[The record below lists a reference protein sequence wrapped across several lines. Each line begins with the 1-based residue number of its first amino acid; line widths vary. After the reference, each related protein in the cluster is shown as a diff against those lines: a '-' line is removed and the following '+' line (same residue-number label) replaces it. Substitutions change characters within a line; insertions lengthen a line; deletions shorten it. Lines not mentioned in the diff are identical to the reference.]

1 MFFQPRKTSVRSG
14 LPPSKL
20 QPLFEPDPE
29 FRTEA
34 PAVAV
39 AARKVP
45 VGQVPV
51 PVGPKSRWMQE
62 RSCGTQPGTG
72 RRGSTGFYPGSGLVV
87 WLGLFAGSTVIV
99 RAG

>member
-1 MFFQPRKTSVRSG
+1 MFALLFYTPLV
-14 LPPSKL
+14 LFPCFSKL

-45 VGQVPV
+45 VEQVPV
-51 PVGPKSRWMQE
+51 PVGPKSHWMQE
-62 RSCGTQPGTG
+62 PLHESRETK
-72 RRGSTGFYPGSGLVV
+72 RLYAGSGLVL
-87 WLGLFAGSTVIV
+87 WWFE
-99 RAG
+99 